1 MLLRILCIVLP
12 CLSFCSVYGQ
22 YLLDRDTLKAD
33 YRVSGSKLDSVD
45 CFGFNSLYSVPG
57 TMLIGLP
64 EFNTAERFEY
74 NGALLSNSPVL
85 NWNKPMF
92 IALPHLGISYNF
104 GSKGTQQ
111 MRAEY
116 HQSFNRTNF
125 LQVVYKKESTNG
137 FLQNSIEKAT
147 DFQIAG
153 NFEKKRYFLKLNAAY
168 LNSTRNEN
176 GGVSDT
182 IDFKLQDLTLTGT
195 TKLNANS
202 YQKRA
207 AIYIEQRINFADSGS
222 FSNGFLHTM
231 KYDITDREYNESDLL
246 SSIYDSIFHD
256 SLVTRD
262 HFSLASIANGVGY
275 YFNSRSFYADV
286 TGQHKYWSQYN
297 IWTAKDTNEF
307 AVESRLVF
315 RKGNFNVSN
324 EFKLN
329 VKGALGEWRDI
340 VEFKSTKDSM
350 FMCYAKMT
358 VGASLPNAYQRMYS
372 SNNYQWNINN
382 LSVQN
387 FQQLS
392 LKIRLP
398 KLKSLFTDLSVLNVI
413 NPWVFNGLMYQP
425 STTDFSVLSV
435 KSGISLSYKSL
446 RVRPS
451 VLFQTG
457 SNLTKLP
464 QFQGNL
470 RIQFIQRWVK
480 RRLPVSY
487 GVDLSYAS
495 VYSTYSYLPVLNQFL
510 PNNAIV
516 NAGGLF
522 KVASFFAIEVEHFR
536 FYTRVDNIDYA
547 WNDKQRKVSVSY
559 PILPMQIRIGITW
572 DFFN

>member
-1 MLLRILCIVLP
+1 
-12 CLSFCSVYGQ
+12 
-22 YLLDRDTLKAD
+22 
-33 YRVSGSKLDSVD
+33 
-45 CFGFNSLYSVPG
+45 
-57 TMLIGLP
+57 
-64 EFNTAERFEY
+64 
-74 NGALLSNSPVL
+74 
-85 NWNKPMF
+85 
-92 IALPHLGISYNF
+92 
-104 GSKGTQQ
+104 
-111 MRAEY
+111 
-116 HQSFNRTNF
+116 
-125 LQVVYKKESTNG
+125 
-137 FLQNSIEKAT
+137 
-147 DFQIAG
+147 
-153 NFEKKRYFLKLNAAY
+153 
-168 LNSTRNEN
+168 
-176 GGVSDT
+176 
-182 IDFKLQDLTLTGT
+182 
-195 TKLNANS
+195 
-202 YQKRA
+202 
-207 AIYIEQRINFADSGS
+207 
-222 FSNGFLHTM
+222 
-231 KYDITDREYNESDLL
+231 
-246 SSIYDSIFHD
+246 
-256 SLVTRD
+256 
-262 HFSLASIANGVGY
+262 
-275 YFNSRSFYADV
+275 
-286 TGQHKYWSQYN
+286 
-297 IWTAKDTNEF
+297 
-307 AVESRLVF
+307 
-315 RKGNFNVSN
+315 
-324 EFKLN
+324 
-329 VKGALGEWRDI
+329 
-340 VEFKSTKDSM
+340 M

>member
-1 MLLRILCIVLP
+1 MLLRILCSVIAF
-12 CLSFCSVYGQ
+12 LSFCSVYGQ
-22 YLLDRDTLKAD
+22 TLLGIDTLKAD

-45 CFGFNSLYSVPG
+45 CFGFNPLYSVPG
-57 TMLIGLP
+57 TMLTGLP
-64 EFNTAERFEY
+64 EYNTAERFEF
-74 NGALLSNSPVL
+74 NGTLLSNSPVL

-137 FLQNSIEKAT
+137 FLQNSIEKVT

-153 NFEKKRYFLKLNAAY
+153 NLEKNWYALKLNAAFI
-168 LNSTRNEN
+168 NSKRNEN

-182 IDFKLQDLTLTGT
+182 VDFNVQDLTLTGT
-195 TKLNANS
+195 NKLNANS
-202 YQKRA
+202 FQNRA
-207 AIYIEQRINFADSGS
+207 AVYIEQRLNFVDSGS
-222 FSNGFLHTM
+222 FSNGILHTL
-231 KYDITDREYNESDLL
+231 KYDIIDREYNESGALTL
-246 SSIYDSIFHD
+246 IYDSIFHD

-262 HFSLASIANGVGY
+262 HFTLASLSNGVGY
-275 YFNSRSFYADV
+275 YFNSGRFYADI

-315 RKGNFNVSN
+315 CKGIFNVSN
-324 EFKLN
+324 EFNLN

-340 VEFKSTKDSM
+340 VEFKANKDSV

-372 SNNYQWNINN
+372 SNNYQWNIID

-398 KLKSLFTDLSVLNVI
+398 KLKLLFADLSLLNVI
-413 NPWVFNGLMYQP
+413 NPWIFNGLMYQP
-425 STTDFSVLSV
+425 STTGFSVLSV

-451 VLFQTG
+451 ILFQTG

-559 PILPMQIRIGITW
+559 PVLPLQIRIGITW